1 MKSRI
6 NSIAFVVIAC
16 LVTISFGQ
24 ATTPGTAS
32 PGGQESMQA
41 QPFPYLAEVTGDDVL
56 IRTGPGTGFY
66 SCGKFKEGDKIQIV
80 GTQFTW
86 SKIVPPTSCYSWIS
100 MQYVN
105 IDSED
110 PSYGTVSGDNVR
122 VYAGADNLRPS
133 YSTSL
138 QTKLSKGDKVKLL
151 GEQLDDYYKIAP
163 PQGAYLWVSTNYT
176 NKITPAVEGPMPRI
190 AMAPGVDTMQGTD
203 ISTGTG
209 TESETGMMDTVS
221 DTNDIAVVKQE
232 TQLDK
237 YYEVQKQIETER
249 AKPMDQQDYTSIKE
263 ALNEIINDE
272 NADKAAR
279 YAQAVIEQVK
289 GYELAIEV
297 GKTVKLQ
304 NEQLKKTKEQI
315 DKARTERLTEI
326 EDLGKYAVIG
336 KLENFMTYG
345 PGHYRIVDETDKTI
359 CTALPSIKA
368 AEKDFSSLVG
378 KKVGL
383 IGTIEPY
390 QQTAGALV
398 RFDKIVSME

>member
-6 NSIAFVVIAC
+6 NPITYVIIAC
-16 LVTISFGQ
+16 FVTISFGQ
-24 ATTPGTAS
+24 QAATPDATS

-41 QPFPYLAEVTGDDVL
+41 QPYPYFAEVTGSDVL

-66 SCGKFKEGDKIQIV
+66 DCGKFKEGDKIQVV
-80 GTQFTW
+80 GSQFTW
-86 SKIVPPTSCYSWIS
+86 SKIIPPTGCFSWIS
-100 MQYVN
+100 MQYIK
-105 IDSED
+105 IDPED
-110 PSYGTVSGDNVR
+110 PSYGTVTGDNVR

-176 NKITPAVEGPMPRI
+176 NKITPTIEGPMPRI
-190 AMAPGVDTMQGTD
+190 ALTSGVDTMQGTD
-203 ISTGTG
+203 MSSGTDAG
-209 TESETGMMDTVS
+209 TMETVTDSNNTVE
-221 DTNDIAVVKQE
+221 VKRE

-237 YYEVQKQIETER
+237 YYAVQKQIETEQ
-249 AKPMDQQDYTSIKE
+249 AKSMDQQDYTGIKE
-263 ALNEIINDE
+263 ALLEIANDE
-272 NADKAAR
+272 NAGKAAR
-279 YAQAVIEQVK
+279 YAQAVVEQVK

-304 NEQLKKTKEQI
+304 NEQLEKTREQI
-315 DKARTERLTEI
+315 DKARTERLAEI
-326 EDLGKYAVIG
+326 KDLGKYAVIG
-336 KLENFMTYG
+336 KLENFMIYG
-345 PGHYRIVDETDKTI
+345 PGHYRIVDDSDKTI
-359 CTALPSIKA
+359 CTALPSLKA
-368 AEKDFSSLVG
+368 AEKDFSALVG

-383 IGTIEPY
+383 VGTIEPY

-398 RFDKIVSME
+398 RFDNVVSME